1 MPHLHESTPNC
12 IWMTRAEHLEAH
24 GIVEQPKRRRWS
36 RHDAKAWTRAKAEL
50 LASAAAWEKWIE
62 KVESESGRDIPN
74 LDSAYIAHRNGVT
87 ASDYALEVVARAG
100 ELA

>member
-1 MPHLHESTPNC
+1 MPHLRDS
-12 IWMTRAEHLEAH
+12 W
-24 GIVEQPKRRRWS
+24 
-36 RHDAKAWTRAKAEL
+36 AEL
-50 LASAAAWEKWIE
+50 DADILALGNSDRAWENWIAR
-62 KVESESGRDIPN
+62 VESESGRDIPN